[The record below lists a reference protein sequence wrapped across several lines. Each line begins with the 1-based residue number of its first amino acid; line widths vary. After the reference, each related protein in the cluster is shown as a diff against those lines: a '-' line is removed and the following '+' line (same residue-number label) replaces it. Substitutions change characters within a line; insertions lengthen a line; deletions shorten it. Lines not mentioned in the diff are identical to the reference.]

1 MNWFAVASMLTSGLS
16 AARDKNTPD
25 AGRAS
30 SGPRRRDVAAPL
42 DVVVEATPEI
52 AQAIVR
58 RTIEEASAIWDPSSL
73 AFRWHVVEPLEREP
87 ANPFVRV
94 ILSDEAGAAYYT
106 QRALG
111 WITFTSGVPEP
122 VIHLSHGNAVWL
134 LDATG
139 TCRPRP
145 ARKREM
151 LLGRALGRALAYEL
165 GHCLLPSKDHAPA
178 GLTRGRR
185 SRDEFFAPSRTSF
198 EPNPQQRAIL
208 AERVGLR
215 AAE

>member
-30 SGPRRRDVAAPL
+30 SGPRRRDVAPL

-73 AFRWHVVEPLEREP
+73 AFRWHVVDPCQREP
-87 ANPFVRV
+87 ANPFVWV
-94 ILSDEAGAAYYT
+94 IFNDDAGAAYYT

-111 WITFTSGVPEP
+111 WITFASGVPEP
-122 VIHLSHGNAVWL
+122 VIHLSRGNAVWL

-145 ARKREM
+145 ARNRER
-151 LLGRALGRALAYEL
+151 LLGRALGRALAHEL
-165 GHCLLPSKDHAPA
+165 GHCLLPVKDRAPA
-178 GLTRGRR
+178 GLMRGRR

-215 AAE
+215 SAE